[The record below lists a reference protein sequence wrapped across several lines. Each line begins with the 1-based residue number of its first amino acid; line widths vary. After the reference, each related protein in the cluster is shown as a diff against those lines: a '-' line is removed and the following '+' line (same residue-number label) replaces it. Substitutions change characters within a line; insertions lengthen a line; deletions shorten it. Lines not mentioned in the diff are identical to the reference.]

1 MTREEIEDYIN
12 IAAPDYPV
20 ILADNLDEAFVG
32 VDTENEPPRAV
43 YSIEKCIDIL
53 TDGMSYDEA
62 AEYFWYN
69 VAGAGGEGYPIYIS
83 TPAIEEDSPYK

>member
-1 MTREEIEDYIN
+1 MTREKIEDYIS
-12 IAAPDYPV
+12 ITAPDYPV
-20 ILADNLDEAFVG
+20 VLADNLDEAFVG

-53 TDGMSYDEA
+53 KDGMSYDEA

-83 TPAIEEDSPYK
+83 TPMAEEDSPYE